1 MTHASA
7 AFTYRIILI
16 PLNIS
21 SGGAGTHEDGGP
33 RSSLPVKKRK
43 SQIKLIFP
51 SFVPFYSVYGS
62 WGNANNANTFGFS
75 I

>member
-7 AFTYRIILI
+7 AFTYPIILV

-33 RSSLPVKKRK
+33 RSLLPVKINQEL
-43 SQIKLIFP
+43 SWFSP
-51 SFVPFYSVYGS
+51 PFVPFYSVYGS

-75 I
+75 T